1 VWRLPRPAVAVVAVS
16 LPVEAAAVLT
26 DGEVWRLALR
36 HLALRARQRGANQW
50 PMHPFVLGRVGLG
63 FWVTGSGGFSGLRG
77 FSGGARQGRGFLEE
91 CGRRGEIL
99 VHRRGIRLGVGIDR
113 GHWRTRTRDG
123 GRIGD
128 ERAFRLLSARRRQ
141 FRLFVLMIRVARG
154 AACLLHVL
162 FDHGDNHM
170 IRDAALT
177 RTVVVENV
185 TEPNPALL
193 HELPRSDAFRWGG
206 LKSGVKAHLS
216 LADSDQT

>member
-1 VWRLPRPAVAVVAVS
+1 VWRLARPAVAVVAVS

-26 DGEVWRLALR
+26 DGEVWRLAFR

-63 FWVTGSGGFSGLRG
+63 FWISGSGGFSGDALER
-77 FSGGARQGRGFLEE
+77 SGFLEK

-99 VHRRGIRLGVGIDR
+99 VHCRGIRFGIWIDWIDR
-113 GHWRTRTRDG
+113 GPWRTRTRDG
-123 GRIGD
+123 GHVGD
-128 ERAFRLLSARRRQ
+128 ERTLRLLSASRRQ
-141 FRLFVLMIRVARG
+141 FRLFVLVIRVARG
-154 AACLLHVL
+154 AACLLHVV
-162 FDHGDNHM
+162 FDHGDHHV